1 MRQVNNEF
9 NDDCK
14 ESDDHFT
21 FKVSVNAVDGK
32 CVIPEAIPVT
42 VGGVPIHIVVDSASD
57 ANLISEQMWI
67 ELKKKKI
74 KCVSRKVNR
83 KLFSYSSD
91 VPLEVIGVF
100 DADVQA
106 GNSNTRAEFV
116 VMKGNEVP
124 LLSRETALK
133 LGVLKIGLNVN
144 KITSKSVADSMK
156 IQYPGV
162 FKGLG
167 KLCDRQV
174 QLAIALKSKPI
185 AQPL

>member
-1 MRQVNNEF
+1 
-9 NDDCK
+9 
-14 ESDDHFT
+14 
-21 FKVSVNAVDGK
+21 
-32 CVIPEAIPVT
+32 
-42 VGGVPIHIVVDSASD
+42 
-57 ANLISEQMWI
+57 MWI

-74 KCVSRKVNR
+74 ECVSRKVNR
-83 KLFSYSSD
+83 KLFGYSSD

-116 VMKGNEVP
+116 VIKGNEVP

-167 KLCDRQV
+167 KLCD
-174 QLAIALKSKPI
+174 
-185 AQPL
+185 